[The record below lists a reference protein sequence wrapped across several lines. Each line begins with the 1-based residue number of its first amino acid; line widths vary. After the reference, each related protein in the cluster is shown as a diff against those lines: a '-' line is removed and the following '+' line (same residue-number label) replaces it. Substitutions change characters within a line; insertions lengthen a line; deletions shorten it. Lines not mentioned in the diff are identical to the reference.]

1 MPRSSETPTPA
12 LRNIVQG
19 LNALLKFARLYGLH
33 HIRSDEQFEE
43 TWRELRAS
51 IEASGAPGL
60 MIGTS
65 GKELVLNGTALES
78 SAAGQSLAHIF
89 TSAGV
94 GSIVFTRELLE
105 DSFLDFVKAFARG
118 AIKPSERLRF
128 LRNSFEAN
136 PERGIRIN
144 EIRFVPARPGNDAP
158 SENWL
163 RDPAQ
168 LAAMIGTDGVGPRLR
183 RFNSFEFGEELLG
196 GANGEGASGRPVTE
210 EEAEQVIELVT
221 QIGSQPEE
229 QLPEREEWEQRFD
242 SLSEDPKAVLQIA
255 LSELTAKSRL
265 TRLDDV
271 ALVRLS
277 NVIAIRCATERFE
290 SGVIGAEGV
299 RPLLSKLC
307 NSIAGLRTAL
317 PSRKG
322 RSEGTNVSAP
332 VQTDAL
338 EREFW
343 ASISE
348 AARQTVLLSSN
359 SWCVPP
365 RNIQQCVK
373 ELQRGGNIRLAESVL
388 QQYAS
393 CVSCTKSEARKRTA
407 IGLNDLADTYANFGG
422 APLSEA
428 VRAIGEQLQRERD
441 SETQSLL
448 SVAFVKFS
456 RHAAERREFPAVQ
469 RMLATL
475 ADLEKSRPS
484 WTQSLRPRIGF
495 DNRIP
500 EFIEDGLSAASLK
513 SDFIEVMRGVPQAA
527 AEHLANRLMHVARA
541 SEREKIVG
549 LARAIGEPLHARL
562 RQTLELAPA
571 PKAVRVAGLLSR
583 LEPDAVAQL
592 LPRRIA
598 SGRRETHDEALR
610 QLSVAAAPER
620 GRMVMSMMELL
631 DSMILPM
638 ALDEIGMSG
647 DASVAPELLRLA
659 NGQRLAQASDFVR
672 VKAIEAL
679 GRLRVS
685 AMEPHLMRFVE
696 EKRAWR
702 WAYPA
707 EMRLAAAQ
715 ALVKLDPERA
725 PILLSNAGL
734 DANLLNF
741 APLDA
746 REDRDFVRYRRYQRI
761 RMPRPV
767 PAVVQSSRGKCQ
779 PEVQILSLEGGLLS
793 GDLRLS
799 VGAAASLR
807 ISSGMRPIHLDVL
820 VRFTKQNQAGIEMV
834 AMDLEDR
841 HRLRN
846 LLVAMA
852 PASATR
858 RGVPVPA

>member
-1 MPRSSETPTPA
+1 MPRSTETPTPA
-12 LRNIVQG
+12 SRNIVQS

-51 IEASGAPGL
+51 IEACGAAGF

-65 GKELVLNGTALES
+65 GKDLVLNGTMPES

-89 TSAGV
+89 MNAGV
-94 GSIVFTRELLE
+94 ASIVFTRELLE

-118 AIKPSERLRF
+118 ATKPSERLRF

-144 EIRFVPARPGNDAP
+144 EIRFVPAHPGNNAP

-163 RDPAQ
+163 RDPTQ
-168 LAAMIGTDGVGPRLR
+168 LATMIGTNGIEPSSR

-196 GANGEGASGRPVTE
+196 GANGEGFSRPVTE
-210 EEAEQVIELVT
+210 EEAEQVIELVA
-221 QIGSQPEE
+221 QIGAQPEE
-229 QLPEREEWEQRFD
+229 QPLEREEWKQRFD
-242 SLSEDPKAVLQIA
+242 SLTENSKAVLQLA
-255 LSELTAKSRL
+255 LSELTAKRRL

-277 NVIAIRCATERFE
+277 NDIAIRCATERFE
-290 SGVIGAEGV
+290 SGIIGAEDV
-299 RPLLSKLC
+299 QPLLSQLC
-307 NSIAGLRTAL
+307 HSIARLRTAL

-322 RSEGTNVSAP
+322 RSEGTNISAP

-348 AARQTVLLSSN
+348 HDRQAVLVSSD

-373 ELQRGGNIRLAESVL
+373 ELQRGGNRSIAESIL

-393 CVSCTKSEARKRTA
+393 CVSCAKPEARKRTA
-407 IGLNDLADTYANFGG
+407 IGLNELADTYANFGG
-422 APLSEA
+422 APLSGA

-441 SETQSLL
+441 SEIQSLL
-448 SVAFVKFS
+448 SVAFVKLS
-456 RHAAERREFPAVQ
+456 RHAAERREFPAMQ
-469 RMLATL
+469 RMLVTL

-500 EFIEDGLSAASLK
+500 EFIEDGLSAAPLT

-527 AEHLANRLMHVARA
+527 AEHLANRLMRVARA
-541 SEREKIVG
+541 SEREKIVD

-583 LEPDAVAQL
+583 LEPAVVAQL

-598 SGRRETHDEALR
+598 AGRRETHDEALR

-620 GRMVMSMMELL
+620 GRMLMSMIELL

-647 DASVAPELLRLA
+647 DVSVGPELLRLA
-659 NGQRLAQASDFVR
+659 NGQRLSQSSDFVR

-685 AMEPHLMRFVE
+685 AMEPHLLRFVE

-702 WAYPA
+702 WAYPT

-715 ALVKLDPERA
+715 ALIKLDPERA

-734 DANLLNF
+734 DASLLNF

-746 REDRDFVRYRRYQRI
+746 RGDRDFVRYRRYQRI
-761 RMPRPV
+761 RMSHPV
-767 PAVVQSSRGKCQ
+767 SAVVQSSRGKCQ
-779 PEVQILSLEGGLLS
+779 PEVQVLSLEGGLLS

-799 VGAAASLR
+799 VGAPANLR

-834 AMDLEDR
+834 SMDLEDR
-841 HRLRN
+841 HRLRS

-852 PASATR
+852 PASAMR